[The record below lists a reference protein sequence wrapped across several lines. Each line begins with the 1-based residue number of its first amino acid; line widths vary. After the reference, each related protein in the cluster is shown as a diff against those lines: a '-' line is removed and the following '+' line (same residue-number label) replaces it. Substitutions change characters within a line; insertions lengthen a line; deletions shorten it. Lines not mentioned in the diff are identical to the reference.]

1 MIGMEARFVGIAKL
15 DRFPF
20 AVVAAPEG
28 AAAPEGLMPVLRR
41 HAMPVPTS

>member
-20 AVVAAPEG
+20 AV